1 MRKQMVSITE
11 PTYPVNPSPYPRLI
25 KESRSIV
32 SLPKISN
39 ISNSLNRGF
48 SYKKIYDRKPIL
60 KPLNQKRL
68 ITARSL
74 NKKKF
79 KINKDLDMIY
89 KLNMENEVD
98 QIFQEDLKLKKEK
111 EKIDNSKEVR
121 EKRLNIYKP
130 NPENKNEKKM
140 EVDSKEKEK
149 YIENAFKEELEKLE
163 KIKYECNLINAEV
176 NQIRDDIDEH
186 KLELNVYDNYGDYLD
201 KKYLKKLKEK
211 EMEKKLDMLNN
222 NEIIEEKDENAEN
235 EEESNNNLET
245 GNGDTEN
252 GKKTKREKFEHIN
265 AFSKMKKQRED
276 RITYLNKDI
285 KAKEEQLIDLE
296 EKQNSLIA
304 QCKELKGEIYKLRQ
318 QLLNIYHINLYEGLN
333 FRTDGLPTL
342 IRAIWNLG
350 VNVDINYMPTYLDNE
365 SIDYLFE
372 RTKRLIEISKMRQV
386 IEENKKEFE
395 VNLKKW
401 KQINVNEDSK
411 NTDSKTDS
419 NFFQTGVMEKYNYL
433 DKYPK
438 SKQFME
444 DYNKKYFPKNDKIEI
459 KLKQKHEFKSLNI
472 PYGIIDKY
480 NKVEKLK
487 YLLKNLVEQNE
498 RKEKREIERLCKEF
512 MNNNYEEKYKVSF
525 ETLMGA
531 LCGEEKK
538 NDGIN
543 FFTKFQREYKE
554 GKRLI
559 EFHTNI
565 NMQK

>member
-1 MRKQMVSITE
+1 MVSITE
-11 PTYPVNPSPYPRLI
+11 PSYPVNQSPYPRLM
-25 KESRSIV
+25 KESKSIV

-39 ISNSLNRGF
+39 ITNSLNRGF

-60 KPLNQKRL
+60 KPINQKRL

-74 NKKKF
+74 NKKNF
-79 KINKDLDMIY
+79 KINRDLDLIY

-98 QIFQEDLKLKKEK
+98 QIFHDDLKLKKEK
-111 EKIDNSKEVR
+111 EKIDNSQEVR
-121 EKRLNIYKP
+121 EKRLNIFKP
-130 NPENKNEKKM
+130 NPENKSEKKI

-149 YIENAFKEELEKLE
+149 FIENAFKEELKKLE
-163 KIKYECNLINAEV
+163 KIKYECNLINTEV

-201 KKYLKKLKEK
+201 KKYMKQLKEK
-211 EMEKKLDMLNN
+211 EKEKKLDLINN

-252 GKKTKREKFEHIN
+252 GKRAKREKFEHIN

-276 RITYLNKDI
+276 RINYLNKDI
-285 KAKEEQLIDLE
+285 REKEEELRALE
-296 EKQNSLIA
+296 EKQNSLIG
-304 QCKELKGEIYKLRQ
+304 QCKELKGQIYKLRQ

-350 VNVDINYMPTYLDNE
+350 VNVDINYMPSYLDNDA
-365 SIDYLFE
+365 IDYLFE
-372 RTKRLIEISKMRQV
+372 RTKRLIEISKMRQI

-395 VNLKKW
+395 INLKKW

-419 NFFQTGVMEKYNYL
+419 NFFQTGVMEKFNYL

-444 DYNKKYFPKNDKIEI
+444 DYNKKFFPKNDKIEI

-472 PYGIIDKY
+472 PYGIIDKH
-480 NKVEKLK
+480 NKIEKLK
-487 YLLKNLVEQNE
+487 YLLKNLMEQNE
-498 RKEKREIERLCKEF
+498 NKEKKEIERLCKEF
-512 MNNNYEEKYKVSF
+512 MNNNYEEKYKV
-525 ETLMGA
+525 
-531 LCGEEKK
+531 
-538 NDGIN
+538 
-543 FFTKFQREYKE
+543 
-554 GKRLI
+554 
-559 EFHTNI
+559 
-565 NMQK
+565 